1 MFADR
6 GVVVGCGCVAA
17 YGVSVG
23 RIYAP
28 ARGVGMGC
36 DRVGMLATCYDRV
49 GMIALF
55 MIAPGY
61 LRSLRDRSAGTGRPG
76 WRGSDRNPLP

>member
-6 GVVVGCGCVAA
+6 SVIVGCGCVAA

-36 DRVGMLATCYDRV
+36 DHVGMLATCYDRI

-55 MIAPGY
+55 MIAACY
-61 LRSLRDRSAGTGRPG
+61 DRVRILTVST
-76 WRGSDRNPLP
+76 